1 MYGDDKHAPADNLH
15 ISRWEIR
22 RNYVTLEPLIAQ
34 GTEFVCDPPVSVTTL
49 VRGDR
54 MSDVARSIV
63 RLMKTARCL
72 RAAADELGELELKSR
87 IVDEITTLQEIRD
100 DLSES
105 GSQDHVDDA
114 GGGSEVKSDA
124 ATEPGV
130 SLSDAALGILQ
141 PTGASETYSLT
152 AESDVEPAID
162 EAVATRGAGE
172 DAAETGDQRNE
183 SRNSDVGERR
193 AVIEMRIAD
202 LVQLEQVAT
211 RRLHEIP
218 TSEQRKLKA
227 RASQAGA
234 QAGKAGKELQHYAVS
249 AMKLSAEQRA
259 EIQAVRKDILAL
271 REAITKERQEL
282 EKLAAPGK

>member
-1 MYGDDKHAPADNLH
+1 
-15 ISRWEIR
+15 
-22 RNYVTLEPLIAQ
+22 
-34 GTEFVCDPPVSVTTL
+34 
-49 VRGDR
+49 

-63 RLMKTARCL
+63 RLIETARCL

-105 GSQDHVDDA
+105 GSEDGIDDA
-114 GGGSEVKSDA
+114 GRGAREVKSNTD
-124 ATEPGV
+124 TESGV
-130 SLSDAALGILQ
+130 SLSDTALGILQ
-141 PTGASETYSLT
+141 PTGAAETYSLT
-152 AESDVEPAID
+152 PESDVASAMD
-162 EAVATRGAGE
+162 EAVATQDAGE
-172 DAAETGDQRNE
+172 EAPETGDQRNE
-183 SRNSDVGERR
+183 PRKSDVDERR
-193 AVIEMRIAD
+193 AVMEMRIAD

-218 TSEQRKLKA
+218 TSEQRMLKA

-234 QAGKAGKELQHYAVS
+234 QAGKTGKELQHYAVS

-259 EIQAVRKDILAL
+259 EIQAVRKDILSL

-282 EKLAAPGK
+282 EKLATPGE